1 MPLMKELDITI
12 FVDADHAHDKATG
25 RSITGMVSF
34 VGRTPIYWCSKRQS
48 AVQTSTFGSEFTAL
62 KRAVEEAITLRYY
75 LRAMGIKISKPAI
88 IYGDNLSAITNTIE
102 PGSALKK
109 KHIALAYHFCRE
121 HYSGNVVDIRKIDT
135 KDNYSDPFT
144 KALVSTEF
152 HGHIN
157 EMMEN

>member
-1 MPLMKELDITI
+1 MLLMKELDII
-12 FVDADHAHDKATG
+12 ISIDADHAHDKATG
-25 RSITGMVSF
+25 RSITGMISF
-34 VGRTPIYWCSKRQS
+34 VGRTPIYWFSKRQS

-62 KRAVEEAITLRYY
+62 KIAVEEAVTLRYY
-75 LRAMGIKISKPAI
+75 LRAIRIQISKPAV
-88 IYGDNLSAITNTIE
+88 IYGDNLSDITNTIE

-109 KHIALAYHFCRE
+109 KHIVLAYHFCRE
-121 HYSGNVVDIRKIDT
+121 HYSGNVVDIRNINA